1 MCSVGSTAYA
11 AASAASFVQVT
22 SRRESCPGRSR
33 EARCVSLAVAQ
44 ELLPA
49 PEAVCGPRLG
59 WIPEQA
65 DLAVV

>member
-1 MCSVGSTAYA
+1 MCSVSSTAYV

-22 SRRESCPGRSR
+22 CRRESCSGQSR

-44 ELLPA
+44 ELLSA
-49 PEAVCGPRLG
+49 PEVVCGPRLG